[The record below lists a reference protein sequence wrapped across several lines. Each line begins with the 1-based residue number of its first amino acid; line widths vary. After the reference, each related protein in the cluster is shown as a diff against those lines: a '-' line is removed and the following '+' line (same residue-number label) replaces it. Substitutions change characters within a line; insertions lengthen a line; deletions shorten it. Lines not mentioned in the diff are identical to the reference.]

1 MPNFKFIHAA
11 DVHLDSPLSGLE
23 RYEGAPVD
31 EIRGA
36 TRHAFDNLI
45 NLAIEEKVAF
55 VLLAG
60 DLYDGDW
67 KDYNTGLY
75 FMERMARLQQA
86 AIRVY
91 MIAGNHDASSQ
102 ITKNLRLPDNVTV
115 FSINAPEQVVL
126 EDLKVAIY
134 GQGFATRAVTEDI
147 SQGYPQGDTQYF
159 NIGLLHTCLTGK
171 PGHEPYAPCTVDGL
185 RSKGYQYWALGH
197 VHKREVI
204 SQQPWIVFPGN
215 IQGRHI
221 RETGAKGCTLVT
233 VDHAEV
239 AEVQHRN
246 LDVMRWALCELD
258 VANTDTADEV
268 YDTVSAALQT
278 TLDEAD
284 GLPVAVR
291 LVLTGACAAH
301 TGLHAEHER
310 WVQEYRALAIR
321 LGGAGLW
328 LEKVAI
334 KTRPSVS
341 IDEAL
346 DREDA
351 LSHLLRG
358 IHDMELDDSALAELA
373 NEMSAFRKKLHAVI
387 PAGEERYDPAD
398 PEQLRDTLEDIKA
411 LLLNRLLST
420 EHDA

>member
-1 MPNFKFIHAA
+1 MPIFKFIHAA
-11 DVHLDSPLSGLE
+11 DVHLDSPLTGLE

-45 NLAIEEKVAF
+45 NLAIEEKVDF

-75 FMERMARLQQA
+75 FMERMGRLQEA
-86 AIRVY
+86 GIRVY
-91 MIAGNHDASSQ
+91 MITGNHDASSQ

-134 GQGFATRAVTEDI
+134 GQGFATRAVTDDI
-147 SQGYPQGDTQYF
+147 SQAYPQGDTQYF

-171 PGHEPYAPCTVDGL
+171 PGHESYAPCTVDGL
-185 RSKGYQYWALGH
+185 RSKRYQYWALGH
-197 VHKREVI
+197 VHKREVV

-221 RETGAKGCTLVT
+221 REIGAKGCTLVT
-233 VDHAEV
+233 VDHGEV
-239 AEVQHRN
+239 AEVEHRN

-268 YDTVSAALQT
+268 YDTISAALQT
-278 TLDEAD
+278 TLDEAE

-291 LVLTGACAAH
+291 LVLKGACAAH

-310 WVQEYRALAIR
+310 WVHEYRALATR

-351 LSHLLRG
+351 LSQLLRG
-358 IHDMELDDSALAELA
+358 IRDMELDDSALAELA
-373 NEMSAFRKKLHAVI
+373 NEMATFRKKLHAAI
-387 PAGEERYDPAD
+387 PAGEDRYDPAD

-420 EHDA
+420 EHDS